1 MKFIFQFHSLRSGL
15 VLTYLVLI
23 GVSLGLLAWRI
34 GSSLTASRFAE
45 TKRDQEGRAI
55 LAASTAGDWLRNYQ
69 NGLIDR
75 SVLNAESDTLWR
87 EISQPI
93 VVLDRLGTVLADPLH
108 PNEVNRDDSKE
119 PEIQAA
125 FGGQVS
131 SVTRFDRDNE
141 GDVLFT
147 VAPIRYQGQIVGFI
161 RIELPMSLVDQA
173 NQEMWVRVIG
183 AAVLAALLT
192 AAVSLW
198 FAKALTEPIAAIT
211 RAASAL
217 ARGDLKRR
225 VSVTGPE
232 ELVRLADSFNFMAD
246 RVAAVMEDQRG
257 FVANAAHELRTPLTT
272 IRLRADALAE
282 GAKDDPAV
290 ATQFLND
297 ITSETDRLS
306 RMVDELLALS
316 RIETG
321 LITARR
327 EPVMVDDI
335 ARAVADELGLRA
347 IQGGVAIHIDGDHAS
362 RRVYADPDQIRQIF
376 FNLLGNAIKFTPKG
390 GSVQVR
396 LQIVKQAES
405 SPHLEAGIWLVTTV
419 SDTGVGIPE
428 EDLPHIFDRFY
439 RSDKAR
445 TRDTG
450 GAGLGLAIVKTVVS
464 QHGGRVWAES
474 RLNEG
479 TAVTFALPIRRP
491 RGEDGRSSDLT

>member
-1 MKFIFQFHSLRSGL
+1 MKFVFPFRSLRSGL

-55 LAASTAGDWLRNYQ
+55 LAASTAGDWLRNYRT
-69 NGLIDR
+69 GLIDQ
-75 SVLNAESDTLWR
+75 SVLKAEGETLSR
-87 EISQPI
+87 EINQPI
-93 VVLDRLGTVLADPLH
+93 VILDPLGIVLADSQNPD
-108 PNEVNRDDSKE
+108 EVNRDDSKE
-119 PEIQAA
+119 SEVAA
-125 FGGQVS
+125 ALTGQVS
-131 SVTRFDRDNE
+131 SVTRFDQDDA

-147 VAPIRYQGQIVGFI
+147 AAPVRYQGQVVGLI

-173 NQEMWVRVIG
+173 SREMWARVVG
-183 AAVLAALLT
+183 AALLAALLT
-192 AAVSLW
+192 AGVSLW
-198 FAKALTEPIAAIT
+198 FAKALTDPIAAIT

-225 VSVTGPE
+225 VSVSGPE
-232 ELVRLADSFNFMAD
+232 ELARLADSFNSMAD
-246 RVAAVMEDQRG
+246 RVSAVMEDQRG

-290 ATQFLND
+290 ASQFLND
-297 ITSETDRLS
+297 ITNETDRLS

-321 LITARR
+321 LIQPRR
-327 EPVMVDDI
+327 EPVLIDDV
-335 ARAVADELGLRA
+335 ARAVADELVLRA
-347 IQGGVAIHIDGDHAS
+347 IEAGVTIQVDGDHTA
-362 RRVYADPDQIRQIF
+362 RQTYADPDQIRQIF
-376 FNLLGNAIKFTPKG
+376 LNLLGNAIKFTPKG
-390 GSVQVR
+390 GSIQVR
-396 LQIVKQAES
+396 SQIVKQVQS
-405 SPHLEAGIWLVTTV
+405 SERLDAGTWLVTTV
-419 SDTGVGIPE
+419 RDTGVGIPA

-445 TRDTG
+445 ARDTG
-450 GAGLGLAIVKTVVS
+450 GAGLGLAIVKSVVD

-474 RLNEG
+474 QVNQG
-479 TAVTFALPIRRP
+479 TAITFALPIRRARAEESVHP
-491 RGEDGRSSDLT
+491 A